1 MLYIMYNEYIIYNT
15 KESHLMDSKGDYK
28 TKDYIRRAQ
37 NNYRAKFD
45 QVAIRLPKGASD
57 IIRDKTGLSINTYIN
72 ELVLKDL
79 KENYGIEF

>member
-1 MLYIMYNEYIIYNT
+1 MAE
-15 KESHLMDSKGDYK
+15 EREYK

-45 QVAIRLPKGASD
+45 QVALKLPKGTRD
-57 IIRDKTGLSINTYIN
+57 TIREKTGKPVNIYIK

-79 KENYGIEF
+79 KESYGIEINE